1 MECHVSTIGRFLQA
15 KEPLFDQALYQ
26 LEQLTGKKGVD
37 VKLAAEIAQL
47 AADRIKRLGL
57 TPDCSGPE
65 LYEALIKRVQ
75 EHDRHLAGA
84 LGGKDPENIAEMI
97 PLIVKAAQAAP
108 LPKDG
113 WFLKEE
119 VARDMLKKHPPLAV
133 MERLGYH
140 LVSQLLEKENVYELF
155 LALRFAENADWL
167 NQFDAFYQDLRPGD
181 FEPRQIRV
189 VPFDRAKWGDIAVH
203 FIQKKRH
210 NITHSK
216 EMGAIAIMPLMEER
230 MPGVTL
236 KILPLLLH
244 YYNEI
249 RLYSTYFKLMKGR
262 RDFGKIIATTLIA
275 DTPDLPL
282 VEHGRIHWRVVQRY
296 FAKLKEPHPEIFE
309 PHVQPEDLHWR
320 RAEEVLFEI
329 DPELEFW
336 RGLDY
341 VAVLKGQDTV
351 TFALMDVS
359 LSYSNG
365 LAYAERYIYHFRESL
380 WNEVFAR
387 YLGEPVLQEQLLAKL
402 DSDMI
407 KPELLGSSASQ
418 PLRRQAA
425 KPKSQKAKKPGSRR
439 A

>member
-1 MECHVSTIGRFLQA
+1 MSTIGRFLQA
-15 KEPLFDQALYQ
+15 KEPLFDNALYQ
-26 LEQLTGKKGVD
+26 LEQLTGKKGID
-37 VKLAAEIAQL
+37 VKLAAKIAQT
-47 AADRIKRLGL
+47 AADRTKRLGL
-57 TPDCSGPE
+57 EPDCTGPE
-65 LYEALIKRVQ
+65 LYEALIKLVR
-75 EHDRHLAGA
+75 EHDEHLARA
-84 LGGKDPENIAEMI
+84 LGGKDPQSIAEMI
-97 PLIVKAAQAAP
+97 PLIVKAAAAAP

-113 WFLKEE
+113 WFLKEA
-119 VARDMLKKHPPLAV
+119 VAVEMLRKHPPLAV

-140 LVSQLLEKENVYELF
+140 LVSQLLEREDIYELF
-155 LALRFAENADWL
+155 LALRFAESPEWL
-167 NQFDAFYQDLRPGD
+167 NQFDAFYRNLKASD

-249 RLYSTYFKLMKGR
+249 RLYSTYFKLMKGKK
-262 RDFGKIIATTLIA
+262 DFGDIVATTLIA

-282 VEHGRIHWRVVQRY
+282 VEHGKIHWRVVQRY

-320 RAEEVLFEI
+320 RAEEVLYEI
-329 DPELEFW
+329 DPELDFW
-336 RGLDY
+336 RGLDF
-341 VAVLKGQDTV
+341 VGVLKGEDAV

-365 LAYAERYIYHFRESL
+365 LAYPDRYLYHFRESL
-380 WNEVFAR
+380 WNEVFAS
-387 YLGEPVLQEQLLAKL
+387 YLGEPVLEEQLLAKL
-402 DSDMI
+402 DSELI
-407 KPELLGSSASQ
+407 RPEKLVHG
-418 PLRRQAA
+418 
-425 KPKSQKAKKPGSRR
+425 
-439 A
+439 